1 MNVEHPAVAKLER
14 TGWAVV
20 KVAFIA
26 LVLMLVLNPA
36 TNGRSGF
43 ASSGMETVLPAR
55 IRAAGLHA
63 INAGMSGTMTELSV
77 KPGETVEAGQLLG
90 LIANPDI
97 EGLVERTRRR
107 MELAE
112 ARLSRS
118 QAPAAQPQRRW
129 LDEQHA
135 AAARNLQAAEQR
147 LHEFSLAGAEQ
158 IYARAKADAGRV
170 RALLEQHLATA
181 REAEEALRQA
191 DNELR
196 NLNARRESG
205 ARLGQELEAAQSQVK
220 MARLQLDSSVTAPP
234 ADSGYARLEF
244 EEAKAA
250 YENLTA
256 RRDGLRVVAERSGTV
271 IQVNATRGGAVQEG
285 AVLFQIANS
294 TNLHFDVS
302 APATVAKA
310 VHAGDAVL
318 VRVPTDPPSEVPA
331 RVAQVLLEPDPQQL
345 SYLIRVT
352 IPNPAPD
359 RLLVGLEGA
368 VAFNH

>member
-1 MNVEHPAVAKLER
+1 MNPENPTVAKLER
-14 TGWAVV
+14 TGWTAV

-36 TNGRSGF
+36 TKGRSGF
-43 ASSGMETVLPAR
+43 ASSGMETVLPAH
-55 IRAAGLHA
+55 IRASGLYA
-63 INAGMSGTMTELSV
+63 INASMAGTVTELSV
-77 KPGETVEAGQLLG
+77 KPGDFVAAGQLLAV
-90 LIANPDI
+90 IVNPEID
-97 EGLVERTRRR
+97 GLVERTRRR

-112 ARLSRS
+112 ARLAPP
-118 QAPAAQPQRRW
+118 QAPTAPPQRRW

-135 AAARNLQAAEQR
+135 SAERNLRAAEQR
-147 LHEFSLAGAEQ
+147 LRDFSLADAEQ
-158 IYARAKADAGRV
+158 TYARAKADAGRI
-170 RALLEQHLATA
+170 RSLLDRHLATD
-181 REAEEALRQA
+181 REAEDSQRQA
-191 DNELR
+191 DHEFR
-196 NLNARRESG
+196 NLSARRESG

-220 MARLQLDSSVTAPP
+220 MARLQLDSAVPPPP

-244 EEAKAA
+244 EEAKSA
-250 YENLTA
+250 YDTLIA
-256 RRDGLRVVAERSGTV
+256 RRDGLRVTAERGGTI
-271 IQVNATRGGAVQEG
+271 IQVNATQGGAIQEG
-285 AVLFQIANS
+285 AVLVQIANS

-302 APATVAKA
+302 APATIAKA

-368 VAFNH
+368 VAFSH

>member
-1 MNVEHPAVAKLER
+1 MNAEHPAVARLER
-14 TGWAVV
+14 TGWTVV
-20 KVAFIA
+20 KVAFVA

-36 TNGRSGF
+36 TKGRSGF
-43 ASSGMETVLPAR
+43 SSTGLETVLPAR
-55 IRAAGLHA
+55 IRAAGLYA
-63 INAGMSGTMTELSV
+63 VNAGMSGTMTELSV
-77 KPGETVEAGQLLG
+77 KAGATVEAGQLLG
-90 LIANPDI
+90 VIANPDI

-112 ARLSRS
+112 ARLARP
-118 QAPAAQPQRRW
+118 QAPTAQPQQRW

-135 AAARNLQAAEQR
+135 SAARNLLAAEQR
-147 LHEFSLAGAEQ
+147 LREFSLADAEQ
-158 IYARAKADAGRV
+158 SHARAKADAGRI
-170 RALLEQHLATA
+170 RTLLEQHLATS
-181 REAEEALRQA
+181 REAEDAQRQA

-196 NLNARRESG
+196 NLNARREAG
-205 ARLGQELEAAQSQVK
+205 ARLRQELEAAQSQVK
-220 MARLQLDSSVTAPP
+220 MARLQLDSAITASP

-256 RRDGLRVVAERSGTV
+256 RREGLRVVAERSGTV
-271 IQVNATRGGAVQEG
+271 IQVNATQGGAVQEG
-285 AVLFQIANS
+285 VVLFQIANS

-302 APATVAKA
+302 APASVAKA
-310 VHAGDAVL
+310 VHAGDSVL